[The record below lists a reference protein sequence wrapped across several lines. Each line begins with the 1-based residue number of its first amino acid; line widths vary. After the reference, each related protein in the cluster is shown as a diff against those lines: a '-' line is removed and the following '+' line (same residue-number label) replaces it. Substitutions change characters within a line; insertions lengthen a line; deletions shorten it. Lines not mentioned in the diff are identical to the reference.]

1 MNKVDLPLVTVYT
14 LIYNTK
20 PQYIFEAIESVEANN
35 YPRIQHIIIDDHSTN
50 TDYLLEIKKWITENK
65 YSCEFYEHE
74 KNYGISKTMNHVLQL
89 ARGKYL
95 VPACD
100 DVLHP
105 DRILHDVLLLEKLGN
120 NYAFV
125 SGRSAYINDCTE
137 LTGTTSKVFSMK
149 EVNGNY
155 FESLVISGNWISAP
169 AVTMRKDAVLAVG
182 GFDERLHFED
192 YGMWLKLLHMGYK
205 ASFYTDVL
213 TYKRIHGESISN
225 VLDFPKHDIKILLEY
240 FDNQIARKRI
250 LKLIKINKANKG
262 YTYYIGLYKFLGLKK
277 SIYVLQ
283 LKMNHIFQ
291 SY

>member
-1 MNKVDLPLVTVYT
+1 LNKVDLPLVTVYT

-105 DRILHDVLLLEKLGN
+105 DRILHDVLLMEKLGN

-125 SGRSAYINDCTE
+125 SGRSAYINDKSE
-137 LTGTTSKVFSMK
+137 LIGVVSKVYSYNDVK
-149 EVNGNY
+149 GNY
-155 FESLVISGNWISAP
+155 FDSLVISGNWISAP
-169 AVTMRKDAVLAVG
+169 SVTMRKNSVLSVG
-182 GFDERLHFED
+182 GFDERIDFED
-192 YGMWLKLLHMGYK
+192 YAMWLKLLHSGYQ
-205 ASFYTDVL
+205 ASFYTDLL
-213 TYKRIHGESISN
+213 TYKRIHGDSISN
-225 VLDFPKHDIKILLEY
+225 VLDFIKYDIKILLDY
-240 FDNQIARKRI
+240 FNNNLVRKRVI
-250 LKLIKINKANKG
+250 KLIKKNKSNKG
-262 YTYYIGLYKFLGLKK
+262 YFYYFKLFQFLGLKK

-283 LKMNHIFQ
+283 LKINHIFQ